1 MEFKWIWLSQGVFI
15 YHEQY
20 KHFNKIQFFLS
31 FKYGSDTKHE
41 IDSWEMTWRSSLIFE
56 TIWRYKNKNKK
67 FTLPRLFSSY
77 MLTQLAYSSI
87 RDAKSLK
94 VYLRSAE
101 VNFNLSSIKSEQNKI
116 Y

>member
-1 MEFKWIWLSQGVFI
+1 MVFSYI
-15 YHEQY
+15 TSNTNILIKSIFFWVLIMVRTQNMRLTVERSLEDRLWYL
-20 KHFNKIQFFLS
+20 KQFED
-31 FKYGSDTKHE
+31 KKQ
-41 IDSWEMTWRSSLIFE
+41 
-56 TIWRYKNKNKK
+56 KQK

>member
-1 MEFKWIWLSQGVFI
+1 
-15 YHEQY
+15 
-20 KHFNKIQFFLS
+20 
-31 FKYGSDTKHE
+31 
-41 IDSWEMTWRSSLIFE
+41 
-56 TIWRYKNKNKK
+56 
-67 FTLPRLFSSY
+67 
-77 MLTQLAYSSI
+77 MLTQLACFSI